1 MTMTP
6 DATFS
11 LTDRYEAATGEVLL
25 TGIQALVR
33 GPLDQ
38 LRADRRAGLRTAGFV
53 SGYQG
58 SPLGGYDRELQ
69 ANRALLD
76 ALDVVHR
83 PAVNEELG
91 ATAVMGSQ
99 LSAMFDSRRFDGV
112 VGVWYGKAPGVDRAG
127 DAIRHAQFAGTAAHG
142 GVLALVG
149 DDAACKSS
157 TLPSRSEPIL
167 AALGVPVV
175 YPGTM
180 QDILDLCRRRGVA
193 YHFKQKG
200 GILAREMGCKNPE
213 GKDKAEWPAD
223 LQVQEFPVTAVA

>member
-6 DATFS
+6 DAAFS
-11 LTDRYEAATGEVLL
+11 LADRYQAATGEVLL

-76 ALDVVHR
+76 ELEVVHR

-99 LSAMFDSRRFDGV
+99 LLGELR
-112 VGVWYGKAPGVDRAG
+112 
-127 DAIRHAQFAGTAAHG
+127 
-142 GVLALVG
+142 
-149 DDAACKSS
+149 
-157 TLPSRSEPIL
+157 L
-167 AALGVPVV
+167 AAL
-175 YPGTM
+175 
-180 QDILDLCRRRGVA
+180 RRRRRHLVRQGTRRRPVRRR
-193 YHFKQKG
+193 HPPRPVRRHG
-200 GILAREMGCKNPE
+200 PARRRPRPGR
-213 GKDKAEWPAD
+213 
-223 LQVQEFPVTAVA
+223 

>member
-6 DATFS
+6 DASFS
-11 LTDRYEAATGEVLL
+11 LADRYQAASGEVLL

-69 ANRALLD
+69 ANQALLD
-76 ALDVVHR
+76 DLHVVHR

-99 LSAMFDSRRFDGV
+99 LSSTFASRRYDGV
-112 VGVWYGKAPGVDRAG
+112 VGVWYGKSPGVDRG
-127 DAIRHAQFAGTAAHG
+127 
-142 GVLALVG
+142 
-149 DDAACKSS
+149 
-157 TLPSRSEPIL
+157 
-167 AALGVPVV
+167 
-175 YPGTM
+175 
-180 QDILDLCRRRGVA
+180 RRRHPPRPVRRHRAPRRRAGP
-193 YHFKQKG
+193 G
-200 GILAREMGCKNPE
+200 G
-213 GKDKAEWPAD
+213 
-223 LQVQEFPVTAVA
+223 